1 MYALYGT
8 LSDPRAL
15 SDPRTLSDPGTLSD
29 PESVQNCSLSN
40 PAYVGLF
47 LLNNAD
53 SECGASK
60 PKTGL

>member
-1 MYALYGT
+1 MYALYGI
-8 LSDPRAL
+8 L
-15 SDPRTLSDPGTLSD
+15 SDPRTLSHPGALSD

-40 PAYVGLF
+40 IRAHVSLF

-53 SECGASK
+53 SECGARK

>member
-8 LSDPRAL
+8 L

-40 PAYVGLF
+40 PPHAGLF

-53 SECGASK
+53 
-60 PKTGL
+60 